1 MRSRRR
7 LTYAALAGVIALG
20 GTGLTVGVA
29 TAQLGDD
36 DPDLTM
42 VEEAAVTKDS
52 LLATA
57 DDTDSGASADPGA
70 PADSADSTDSA
81 DSDEVSVADEGDD
94 AEETTETDADAGTD
108 SDADADSGTG
118 VDSGSDDAEVSDET
132 DDAEETGASEKAGQT
147 IAEVESDE
155 VEDTATTQ
163 TADDPTRCPFTVTY
177 KGSVRQMLIKRE
189 GGVRTKAYDA
199 GERTRS
205 GKSRNIVTIG
215 IGFNMSR
222 GDARTIINRILSETS
237 PQSKQ
242 ADIKSGKAFDDLKAG
257 VTELTDEQVTML
269 FEVTYEEAKDMVT
282 RRGIESFDKLPRAV
296 QAALIDVAYMR
307 PGNIND
313 IADEVNAAT
322 QAALAEKQ
330 PLTEAD
336 YEAAAKRLETFGAIA
351 AKRGQGGN
359 KIRFSEDA
367 AMLRNKC

>member
-1 MRSRRR
+1 MNMHSRRR

-57 DDTDSGASADPGA
+57 DDTDPGAS
-70 PADSADSTDSA
+70 ADSADSA
-81 DSDEVSVADEGDD
+81 DSDDEISVADEGDD
-94 AEETTETDADAGTD
+94 AEETTDTDTD
-108 SDADADSGTG
+108 TDT
-118 VDSGSDDAEVSDET
+118 DSGSDDAEVSDET
-132 DDAEETGASEKAGQT
+132 EDAEETGTSEKAGQT
-147 IAEVESDE
+147 IAEVEPDE
-155 VEDTATTQ
+155 VEDTATPQ

-189 GGVRTKAYDA
+189 GGARTKAYDA

-296 QAALIDVAYMR
+296 QAALIDVAYLR